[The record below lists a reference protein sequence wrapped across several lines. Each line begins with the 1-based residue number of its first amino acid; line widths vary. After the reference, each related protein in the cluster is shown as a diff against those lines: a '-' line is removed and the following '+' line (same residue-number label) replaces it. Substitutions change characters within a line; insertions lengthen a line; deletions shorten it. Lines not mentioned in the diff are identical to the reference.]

1 MPPPRPCWPA
11 LFLKHREVGCLCCLV
26 GPASLEDLC
35 CSCLCS
41 ESIPSVTK
49 KSVIFMKEL
58 SFPQTVPIDDAFFS
72 TGTGL
77 ERVGVAG
84 PDLDY

>member
-1 MPPPRPCWPA
+1 MLPLRSYWPVLLPLA
-11 LFLKHREVGCLCCLV
+11 LEACHLHLRVDL
-26 GPASLEDLC
+26 ASLER

-41 ESIPSVTK
+41 ESIPSVTEQ
-49 KSVIFMKEL
+49 SVMFVKEL
-58 SFPQTVPIDDAFFS
+58 SFPQTTPTDDALFS

-84 PDLDY
+84 LDQDR